1 MINLHEPKFL
11 GNEKR
16 YLNECLK
23 SGWISTSGTF
33 INKFEEKIKKYTKS
47 RHCVAMN
54 SCTSS
59 LHLALKLVGVKKDDE
74 VITSTI
80 SFISPINAIKYNNA
94 NPIFMD
100 VDENL
105 NIDELKTI
113 DFINNE
119 TFFKNGFT
127 YNKYT
132 KKRISAIIIIHVFGN
147 AVKFDELF
155 VLSKKRNIKIIE
167 DAAES
172 LGTFFKKGKFK
183 NKHTGT
189 VGDIGCLSF
198 NGNKIITSGGG
209 GSIITNN
216 RKYKEQALYLASQ
229 AKNDSINFI
238 HNNIGYNYRIS
249 NLHASIGLGQFESI
263 NKILKL
269 KKNIHKNYNINFK
282 NFTLASIISS
292 NSYSKSNYWLN
303 ILKLTEPNRKLIN
316 KIVTVLQNKNII
328 LRPLWKL
335 NHLQNVYLK
344 SQKYKIEKANIY
356 SDSILC
362 LPSSFF
368 LKNKEVIKISNL
380 IKKVIESNK

>member
-1 MINLHEPKFL
+1 MINLHEPKFI

-33 INKFEEKIKKYTKS
+33 INKFEEKIKNYTKS
-47 RHCVAMN
+47 RHCVAMK

-59 LHLALKLVGVKKDDE
+59 LHLALNLVGVKKDDE

-105 NIDELKTI
+105 NIDEFKTI

-172 LGTFFKKGKFK
+172 LGAFFKKGKFK

-216 RKYKEQALYLASQ
+216 RKYKEKALYLASQ

-249 NLHASIGLGQFESI
+249 NLHASIGLGQFENI

-269 KKNIHKNYNINFK
+269 KKNIHKYYNINFK
-282 NFTLASIISS
+282 NYKLASVIIG
-292 NSYSKSNYWLN
+292 
-303 ILKLTEPNRKLIN
+303 
-316 KIVTVLQNKNII
+316 
-328 LRPLWKL
+328 
-335 NHLQNVYLK
+335 
-344 SQKYKIEKANIY
+344 
-356 SDSILC
+356 
-362 LPSSFF
+362 
-368 LKNKEVIKISNL
+368 
-380 IKKVIESNK
+380 